1 MTAARRFTDE
11 ELLDVTEVQAL
22 LKCSLSY
29 AYQRMRHW
37 PPGFTVR
44 VGRKIVVRRARLL
57 EWLEKGGD
65 SCPGGLSKK
74 TTRKT
79 GTAAGAANRPAKS
92 SPKAHE
98 PPTRTPQ
105 TSEQAR

>member
-57 EWLEKGGD
+57 EWLGKGGD
-65 SCPGGLSKK
+65 SCPGGYSKRP
-74 TTRKT
+74 TRKT
-79 GTAAGAANRPAKS
+79 GTSAGAGDRPAKS
-92 SPKAHE
+92 SPKAPE
-98 PPTRTPQ
+98 PPAVSSQ
-105 TSEQAR
+105 GSDQ